1 MDEKTQVAE
10 QVNEAKERKR
20 NKAVLWIGAGIVLL
34 LLIAAGGGFKA
45 KTPNYESSARTYSQL
60 YIKENYYSDAEF
72 DYRSVQVLS
81 VESARRYDI
90 TGKFS
95 HGGVVYTFEVIGEF
109 PKSNT
114 TEYRIEYV
122 AINNQI
128 LLDAIGK

>member
-10 QVNEAKERKR
+10 QANEAKERKR
-20 NKAVLWIGAGIVLL
+20 NKAVLWIGAGIILL
-34 LLIAAGGGFKA
+34 LLIVAGGGFKA

-60 YIKENYYSDAEF
+60 YIEENYYSDAEF

-81 VESARRYDI
+81 VESVRRYDI

-95 HGGVVYTFEVIGEF
+95 HGGEVYTFEVIGEF